1 MIRHSMFAAAV
12 LMAAGCADAPVAG
25 PSAITASAQESNS
38 PRVDLRAAR
47 EALRAAD
54 RAHSD
59 ASDAQGFVNGLTSA
73 FADDAYFL
81 RESAPVLQGRE
92 AIRAYLAASPLAT
105 ARLNWTTLR
114 ADVSADGTHGYT
126 YGGGVYTRANGTTLF
141 TRTISY
147 WRNEGGTWK
156 VAAMVV
162 NLAGEAAVAAPEG
175 FFGDDNGVRGAPA
188 SAGAGEL
195 EAVMQADRDFAALA
209 GVQGTAIAFR
219 DFMAPDG
226 AMLSGPVYGPAA
238 NYELMKDGRGL
249 LEWGPIVGGVAPS
262 GDLGWTIGIAT
273 STNPD
278 TGAKGYSKYLTVW
291 VRQPNGT
298 WLYVID
304 GGNGRPAPAN

>member
-1 MIRHSMFAAAV
+1 MLRHSLMAAAV
-12 LMAAGCADAPVAG
+12 LAAAGCADVPVAG
-25 PSAITASAQESNS
+25 PGAVAASAQESAS

-47 EALRAAD
+47 AALAAAD

-73 FADDAYFL
+73 FTDDAYFL

-92 AIRAYLAASPLAT
+92 TIRDYLAASPLAT

-162 NLAGEAAVAAPEG
+162 NLSDRPAQAAPEG
-175 FFGDDNGVRGAPA
+175 FFGDDQGVRGAPA
-188 SAGAGEL
+188 SAGVDEL
-195 EAVMQADRDFAALA
+195 EAVMQADRDFAALSVA
-209 GVQGTAIAFR
+209 QGPAIAFR

-226 AMLSGPVYGPAA
+226 ATLGGPVYGPEA
-238 NYELMKDGRGL
+238 NYEIQKNGRGQL
-249 LEWGPIVGGVAPS
+249 DWGPIVGEVAAS
-262 GDLGWTIGIAT
+262 GDLGFTIGLAT
-273 STNPD
+273 ATNPD
-278 TGAKGYSKYLTVW
+278 TGARGFTKYLTVW
-291 VRQPNGT
+291 VRQPNGD
-298 WLYVID
+298 WRYVID
-304 GGNGRPAPAN
+304 GGNGRPGPT

>member
-12 LMAAGCADAPVAG
+12 LMAAGCTDAPVAG
-25 PSAITASAQESNS
+25 PNAAAASAQEAGSW
-38 PRVDLRAAR
+38 RVDLRAAR

-162 NLAGEAAVAAPEG
+162 NLAPVEAVPAPDG
-175 FFGDDNGVRGAPA
+175 FFRDDQGVRGAPA

-195 EAVMQADRDFAALA
+195 EAVMQADRDFAALSVA
-209 GVQGTAIAFR
+209 QGPAIAFR

-226 AMLSGPVYGPAA
+226 ALLSGPVYGPAA
-238 NYELMKDGRGL
+238 NYELQKDGRAQ
-249 LEWGPIVGGVAPS
+249 LEWAPIIGEVAAS
-262 GDLGWTIGIAT
+262 GDLGFTIGLAT
-273 STNPD
+273 RFDPD
-278 TGAKGYSKYLTVW
+278 TGARNYSKYLTVW
-291 VRQPNGT
+291 RRQPNGE
-298 WLYVID
+298 WLYVVD